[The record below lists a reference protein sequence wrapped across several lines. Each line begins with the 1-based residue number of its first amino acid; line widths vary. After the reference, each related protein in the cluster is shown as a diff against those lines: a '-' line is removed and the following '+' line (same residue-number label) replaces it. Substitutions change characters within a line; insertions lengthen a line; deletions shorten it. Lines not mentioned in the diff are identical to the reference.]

1 MELQSLK
8 LTTLSHFTILTG
20 ETLCFPTP
28 NFWEPAQ
35 KKLNMF
41 QAGAGQIH
49 QATGTTFI
57 RVCLQPTNKNSNVR
71 IFSRNPTGYVWR
83 HATYMW
89 IHLSNQQNPWLLRLY
104 IWGWHPT
111 QLCLGLFLKP
121 WNKDPRVKPT
131 RMTHGIRT
139 GTPVSWSRPLL
150 EENMEES
157 AGATLDAYTHTR
169 AAVSQPRKCFFLKN
183 LFWGWQ
189 NDIVVTQNRKN

>member
-1 MELQSLK
+1 
-8 LTTLSHFTILTG
+8 
-20 ETLCFPTP
+20 
-28 NFWEPAQ
+28 
-35 KKLNMF
+35 MF
-41 QAGAGQIH
+41 QAGVGQIH

-57 RVCLQPTNKNSNVR
+57 RVCLQTTNKKSNVR

-83 HATYMW
+83 LATYIW
-89 IHLSNQQNPWLLRLY
+89 AIYKAPGWLGY
-104 IWGWHPT
+104 ICGWHPT

-121 WNKDPRVKPT
+121 WN
-131 RMTHGIRT
+131 IRIPIMRIPSIRILINHEIRI
-139 GTPVSWSRPLL
+139 PVFNPPGWLMESVRYSLGPLESSAP

-189 NDIVVTQNRKN
+189 NDIAVTQNRKN